1 MDSPNRVVITRRLP
15 GEPESRLRA
24 ACGERVGHVYCN
36 DLDAPLER
44 ESLLDAVR
52 GAAAVVTTPADRI
65 DAAFFEAAGES
76 LQIVSNYAVGVDN
89 VDLGEAARRGVHVG
103 HTPDAVTEPTADI
116 AWLLLLGAARRATE
130 GAHLVRRADWTGLA
144 VHALLGRRLIGKTL
158 LIVGAGRIGMAVA
171 RRALGWQMRVRYV
184 ARSRHP
190 EFEAEPIRAQRIE
203 LAAGLREADFVSLHT
218 PLTSETHHLI
228 GEQEFELMRPDAVL
242 VNTARGPV
250 VDEAALVAALRAH
263 QIAAAGLDV
272 YEHEPQLEDGL
283 AELDNAF
290 LLPHLG
296 SATVDDRLWMMEI
309 AIDNVAAVLRGEPP
323 PHAVA

>member
-1 MDSPNRVVITRRLP
+1 VNAANRVVITRLLP

-24 ACGERVGHVYCN
+24 ACGERIGSVFCN

-44 ESLLDAVR
+44 SALLDAVR
-52 GAAAVVTTPADRI
+52 GAAAVVATPADRI
-65 DAAFFEAAGES
+65 DLAVFEAAGEA
-76 LQIVSNYAVGVDN
+76 LQIVSMFAVGVDN
-89 VDLGEAARRGVHVG
+89 VDLDEAARRGVRVG

-130 GAHLVRRADWTGLA
+130 GAQLVRRADWTGLG
-144 VHALLGRRLIGKTL
+144 VHSLLGTRLVGQSL
-158 LIVGAGRIGMAVA
+158 LIVGAGRIGLAVA

-184 ARSRHP
+184 ARSPHP
-190 EFEAEPIRAQRIE
+190 EFEAEPIHAQRVE
-203 LAAGLREADFVSLHT
+203 LAAGLRDADFVSLHT
-218 PLTSETHHLI
+218 PLTPETHHLI
-228 GEQEFELMRPDAVL
+228 GAPEFAQMRPGAVL

-250 VDEAALVAALRAH
+250 VDEAALVTALREH

-272 YEHEPQLEDGL
+272 YEHEPRLHEGL

-296 SATVDDRLWMMEI
+296 SATVDDRRWMMEM

-323 PHAVA
+323 PHAVV

>member
-1 MDSPNRVVITRRLP
+1 MNTANRVVITRLLP

-24 ACGERVGHVYCN
+24 ACGERVGHVFRN
-36 DLDAPLER
+36 EIDVPLER
-44 ESLLDAVR
+44 GALLDAVR
-52 GAAAVVTTPADRI
+52 GASAVVATPADRI
-65 DAAFFEAAGES
+65 DAAFFEAAGEP
-76 LQIVSNYAVGVDN
+76 LRIVSVYAVGVDN
-89 VDLGEAARRGVHVG
+89 VDLVEAARRGVRVG

-130 GAHLVRRADWTGLA
+130 GAHLVRRADWAGLG
-144 VHALLGRRLIGKTL
+144 VHVLLGRRLVGKTL

-184 ARSRHP
+184 ARSHHP
-190 EFEAEPIRAQRIE
+190 EFEAEPIRAQRVE

-218 PLTSETHHLI
+218 PLTAETHHLI
-228 GEQEFELMRPDAVL
+228 GEPELAQMRPDAVL

-250 VDEAALVAALRAH
+250 VDEAALVAALRA
-263 QIAAAGLDV
+263 QRIAAAGLDV
-272 YEHEPQLEDGL
+272 YEHEPRLQDGL

-296 SATVDDRLWMMEI
+296 SATVDDRLWMMEM

-323 PHAVA
+323 PHAVV